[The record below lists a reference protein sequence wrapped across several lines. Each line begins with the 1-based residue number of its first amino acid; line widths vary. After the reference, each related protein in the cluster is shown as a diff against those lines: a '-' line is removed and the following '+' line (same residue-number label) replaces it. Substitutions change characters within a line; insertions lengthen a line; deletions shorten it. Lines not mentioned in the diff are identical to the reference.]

1 MEDGVLAVLTKLVS
15 KAPGLSLLRG
25 EASLFVFVFVLES
38 RSFYLAP
45 AVLEL
50 TM

>member
-15 KAPGLSLLRG
+15 KTPGLSLLRG
-25 EASLFVFVFVLES
+25 EASLFVFES
-38 RSFYLAP
+38 GSFYIAP